1 VSDDN
6 HHGLITRSYQ
16 ILFVIYAPIA
26 LITIL
31 LQAFGNSSLPYLF
44 ISALIASAVSFV
56 IAGIMWFLFIKY
68 RSQVG
73 EQHETGLPYLI
84 RHQFMLLYLPV
95 AFLSMGFCAYYI
107 FDTYVRLALE
117 QERLVLMLPITNALG
132 ERVEDVQQFKLALG
146 SYLIERPEL
155 ASRYQFQIKDHNNR
169 YSEELLN
176 YVRQQSRHGT
186 KYFICSYSDLC
197 TKLINAV
204 SALPAQEFPQKPIF
218 ITTLASSMNLP
229 LEKGFSYRFFP
240 RNRETAQALAGY
252 ATRKGA
258 ETASFIATDDEYGRN
273 AAKEFVNAWQALGGS
288 VIEGVFIDPVAS
300 VDVASSTISSHFTEH
315 ALPDTVHVALFG
327 SANPA
332 LEVLS
337 EQTIL
342 LLGGDYPYQALEELV
357 HRGGKVDNIAIAQ
370 PVYKAQYE
378 DFENTS
384 ALFLYSTIDKL
395 IEADMTMKRAGDDD
409 FDAHWWSAT
418 EPVFLSFE
426 RDMHDYRILMTA
438 RAYSDSLFASPIK

>member
-132 ERVEDVQQFKLALG
+132 ERVEDVQQYKLALG
-146 SYLIERPEL
+146 S
-155 ASRYQFQIKDHNNR
+155 
-169 YSEELLN
+169 
-176 YVRQQSRHGT
+176 
-186 KYFICSYSDLC
+186 
-197 TKLINAV
+197 
-204 SALPAQEFPQKPIF
+204 
-218 ITTLASSMNLP
+218 
-229 LEKGFSYRFFP
+229 
-240 RNRETAQALAGY
+240 
-252 ATRKGA
+252 
-258 ETASFIATDDEYGRN
+258 
-273 AAKEFVNAWQALGGS
+273 
-288 VIEGVFIDPVAS
+288 
-300 VDVASSTISSHFTEH
+300 
-315 ALPDTVHVALFG
+315 
-327 SANPA
+327 
-332 LEVLS
+332 
-337 EQTIL
+337 
-342 LLGGDYPYQALEELV
+342 
-357 HRGGKVDNIAIAQ
+357 
-370 PVYKAQYE
+370 
-378 DFENTS
+378 
-384 ALFLYSTIDKL
+384 
-395 IEADMTMKRAGDDD
+395 
-409 FDAHWWSAT
+409 
-418 EPVFLSFE
+418 
-426 RDMHDYRILMTA
+426 
-438 RAYSDSLFASPIK
+438 